1 MRTTVFIF
9 LLIVLHTVLL
19 VAQINGLSIGYNEAA
34 ILYSE
39 TGFLHHYIQFFV
51 NNFPYNDFALRLPMI
66 ALHVTSFFM
75 LYGISRF
82 YLARESDRLW
92 LMLIYVLLPGITS
105 AALVVDPAGLK
116 IALTFLFVYLFLRF
130 GTYAYVLLPLYVW
143 IDASFLPLFL
153 AIIFYGIMIKKYPIA
168 LFGFVLSII
177 ASVRSGVYIGGTPHG
192 HFLDALGIYAAIFS
206 PIVFLYLFY
215 VMYRRFITNE
225 RDLLWMIGTV
235 AFGMSLLLSFRQR
248 VEIQS
253 FAPFLMLILPLAAQ
267 TFLHTYR
274 IRLRMFRKRYQYLFY
289 SALVILVINIV
300 AVFFNQHFYRFLKDP
315 SRHFSYSMH
324 VMKELAAQLHDKGIS
339 CVHTD
344 SQKVQLRLR
353 FYGIGEC
360 NRIVLSQS
368 PLGKSD
374 KVTISYNQTPIY
386 ITYVTN
392 IHNQFSY

>member
-1 MRTTVFIF
+1 MRTTLFIF
-9 LLIVLHTVLL
+9 LLIILHTVLL
-19 VAQINGLSIGYNEAA
+19 VAQIGGLSIGYNEAT

-51 NNFPYNDFALRLPMI
+51 NHFPNNDLALRLPMI
-66 ALHVTSFFM
+66 ALHVLSFFL

-130 GTYAYVLLPLYVW
+130 GTYSYALLPLYVW

-168 LFGFVLSII
+168 LFAAALSII
-177 ASVRSGVYIGGTPHG
+177 ASIRSGVYIGGTPHG
-192 HFLDALGIYAAIFS
+192 HFLDTLGIYAAIFS

-215 VMYRRFITNE
+215 VMYRRFITKE
-225 RDLLWMIGTV
+225 HDLLWLIGTV

-274 IRLRMFRKRYQYLFY
+274 IRLRMFRGRYQFLFY
-289 SALVILVINIV
+289 TALVILVLNTL
-300 AVFFNQHFYRFLKDP
+300 AVFFNQHLYRFFKDP
-315 SRHFSYSMH
+315 THHFSYPMQ
-324 VMKELAAQLHDKGIS
+324 VIKELAQELHKQNIT

-344 SQKVQLRLR
+344 DEKTQLRLR
-353 FYGIGEC
+353 FYGIEECCKVTLGEHVHE
-360 NRIVLSQS
+360 NGS
-368 PLGKSD
+368 
-374 KVTISYNQTPIY
+374 KVTISYNGVPVKTL
-386 ITYVTN
+386 YVTQ
-392 IHNQFSY
+392 IHN

>member
-1 MRTTVFIF
+1 MRTTLFIF
-9 LLIVLHTVLL
+9 FLIILHTVLL
-19 VAQINGLSIGYNEAA
+19 VAQIGGLSIGYNEAT

-51 NNFPYNDFALRLPMI
+51 NHFPNNDLALRLPMI
-66 ALHVTSFFM
+66 ALHVLSFFL

-82 YLARESDRLW
+82 YLVRESDRLW

-130 GTYAYVLLPLYVW
+130 GMYAYTLLPIYVW

-168 LFGFVLSII
+168 LFAAALSII
-177 ASVRSGVYIGGTPHG
+177 ASIRSGVYIGGAPNG

-215 VMYRRFITNE
+215 VMYRRFITKE
-225 RDLLWMIGTV
+225 RDLLWLIATV

-248 VEIQS
+248 VEVQS

-289 SALVILVINIV
+289 SALAILVINIL
-300 AVFFNQHFYRFLKDP
+300 AVFFNQHLYRFFKDP
-315 SRHFSYSMH
+315 TLHFSYPMQ
-324 VMKELAAQLHDKGIS
+324 VIKELAQELHKQNIT
-339 CVHTD
+339 CVHADDERT
-344 SQKVQLRLR
+344 QLRLR
-353 FYGIGEC
+353 FYGIREC
-360 NRIVLSQS
+360 RNVTLDEHVRENGS
-368 PLGKSD
+368 
-374 KVTISYNQTPIY
+374 KVTISYNGVPVKTL
-386 ITYVTN
+386 YVTKL
-392 IHNQFSY
+392 HN

>member
-1 MRTTVFIF
+1 MRTTVLLFF
-9 LLIVLHTVLL
+9 LIVLHTALL
-19 VAQINGLSIGYNEAA
+19 IFQIGGLSIGYNEAT
-34 ILYSE
+34 ILYAD

-51 NNFPYNDFALRLPMI
+51 NNFPNNDLALRLPMI
-66 ALHVTSFFM
+66 ALHVVSFFL

-82 YLARESDRLW
+82 YLTRDTDRLW

-116 IALTFLFVYLFLRF
+116 IALTFLFVYLFLRL
-130 GTYAYVLLPLYVW
+130 GTYAYALLPLYVW
-143 IDASFLPLFL
+143 IDASFLPLFI

-168 LFGFVLSII
+168 LFAAGLSII
-177 ASVRSGVYIGGTPHG
+177 ASIRSGIHIGGTPHG

-225 RDLLWMIGTV
+225 RDLLWLIGTV

-289 SALVILVINIV
+289 TALAILVINTL
-300 AVFFNQHFYRFLKDP
+300 AVFFNQHLYRFLKDP
-315 SRHFSYSMH
+315 SRHFSYPMH
-324 VMKELAAQLHDKGIS
+324 VIKELAALLDEKEIQ

-344 SQKVQLRLR
+344 DEKVQLRLR

-360 NRIVLSQS
+360 DSVVLSQS
-368 PLGKSD
+368 PMKQSD
-374 KVTISYNQTPIY
+374 KVTISYNKTPIY
-386 ITYVTN
+386 ITYVSK
-392 IHNQFSY
+392 IHN

>member
-1 MRTTVFIF
+1 MRRTVLLFF
-9 LLIVLHTVLL
+9 LIVLHTALL
-19 VAQINGLSIGYNEAA
+19 IFQIGGLSIGYNEAT
-34 ILYSE
+34 ILYAD

-51 NNFPYNDFALRLPMI
+51 NNFPNNDLALRLPMI
-66 ALHVTSFFM
+66 ALHVVSFFL

-82 YLARESDRLW
+82 YLARDTDRLW

-105 AALVVDPAGLK
+105 AALIVDPAGLK
-116 IALTFLFVYLFLRF
+116 IALTFLFAYLFLRF
-130 GTYAYVLLPLYVW
+130 GTYAYALLPLYVW

-153 AIIFYGIMIKKYPIA
+153 AIIFYGVMIKKYPIA
-168 LFGFVLSII
+168 LFAAALSII
-177 ASVRSGVYIGGTPHG
+177 ASIRSGVYIGGTPHG

-215 VMYRRFITNE
+215 VMYRRFITKE
-225 RDLLWMIGTV
+225 RDLLWLIGTV

-289 SALVILVINIV
+289 SALAILVINTL

-315 SRHFSYSMH
+315 SHHFSYPMH
-324 VMKELAAQLHDKGIS
+324 VIKELAAQLDDKSIS
-339 CVHTD
+339 CVHTED
-344 SQKVQLRLR
+344 EKVQLRLR

-360 NRIVLSQS
+360 NRIVLSQF
-368 PLGKSD
+368 PMKQSD
-374 KVTISYNQTPIY
+374 KVTISYNKTPIY
-386 ITYVTN
+386 VTYVTKIN
-392 IHNQFSY
+392 N

>member
-1 MRTTVFIF
+1 MKTTVILFF
-9 LLIVLHTVLL
+9 LIVLHTALL
-19 VAQINGLSIGYNEAA
+19 IFQIGGLSIGYNEAT
-34 ILYSE
+34 ILYAD

-51 NNFPYNDFALRLPMI
+51 NNFPNNDLALRLPMI
-66 ALHVTSFFM
+66 ALHVVSFFL

-82 YLARESDRLW
+82 YLTRDTDRLW

-105 AALVVDPAGLK
+105 AALVVDTAGLK

-130 GTYAYVLLPLYVW
+130 GTYAYALLPLYVW
-143 IDASFLPLFL
+143 IDASFLPLFI

-168 LFGFVLSII
+168 LFAAALSII
-177 ASVRSGVYIGGTPHG
+177 ASIRSGIYIGGTPHG

-225 RDLLWMIGTV
+225 RDLLWHIGTV

-289 SALVILVINIV
+289 TALAILVINTL
-300 AVFFNQHFYRFLKDP
+300 AVFFNQYFYRFLKDP
-315 SRHFSYSMH
+315 SRHFSYPMH
-324 VMKELAAQLHDKGIS
+324 VIKELAVELHKKDIP

-344 SQKVQLRLR
+344 DEKVQLRLR
-353 FYGIGEC
+353 FYGIEEC
-360 NRIVLSQS
+360 ERVILSQS
-368 PLGKSD
+368 LMKQSD
-374 KVTISYNQTPIY
+374 KVTIRYSKTQIY
-386 ITYVTN
+386 ATYVTKIN
-392 IHNQFSY
+392 N